1 MPGGNLEVIVESTS
15 LPLQEIVL
23 YQSSN
28 SDIVFPYVPRI
39 VPQSPSVPSTPI
51 RTTFALENHD
61 HSFLEEGEE
70 SRYHGD
76 WPIDLVHAVFFSIFD
91 RRFINVKPTSIVPA
105 SMNLYLRGVSEVPLQ
120 VPASTQSPKE
130 KQRTTLPGAPGNAKS
145 TVPFP
150 QTDASVNRFSGWAN
164 ELRAWQKV
172 LGCKETMWEEILEK
186 NRVLQKDILDD
197 LLWSPNERE
206 LLSSR
211 GRFDLLFSRY
221 AQEMRQRIRLAS
233 KLMKGIGWI
242 EPGQCVENTLGVLQG
257 DLDVLE
263 GGKIALSQSPGGEE
277 IDATQQISCWVAHKG
292 EDFQLQAR

>member
-1 MPGGNLEVIVESTS
+1 MPGGNLEVIVE
-15 LPLQEIVL
+15 
-23 YQSSN
+23 N
-28 SDIVFPYVPRI
+28 IVFPYVPRI

-61 HSFLEEGEE
+61 HSFLEE
-70 SRYHGD
+70 
-76 WPIDLVHAVFFSIFD
+76 VFFSIFD